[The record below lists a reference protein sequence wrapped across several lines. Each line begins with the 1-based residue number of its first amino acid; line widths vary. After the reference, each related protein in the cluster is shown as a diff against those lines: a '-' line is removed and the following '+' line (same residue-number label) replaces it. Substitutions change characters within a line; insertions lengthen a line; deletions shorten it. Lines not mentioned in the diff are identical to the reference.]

1 MVLGYW
7 ECQRPD
13 TGAGDPESMH
23 AVGLKYDSNPFK
35 DRQALASNELQLLT
49 RKYAGVGP
57 PGRKPVVAAVVQV
70 LVL

>member
-1 MVLGYW
+1 
-7 ECQRPD
+7 
-13 TGAGDPESMH
+13 MH